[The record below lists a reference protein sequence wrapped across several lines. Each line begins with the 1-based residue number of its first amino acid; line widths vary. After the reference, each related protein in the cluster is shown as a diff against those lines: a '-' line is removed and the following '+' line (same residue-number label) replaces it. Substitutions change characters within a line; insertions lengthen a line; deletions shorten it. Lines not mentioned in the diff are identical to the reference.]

1 MLSWMPKSNPL
12 SNRLLNIFDLL
23 LDALKFIRLS
33 LQPRCTLAAE
43 NLFLRK
49 QLALY
54 LERKVQPRRPKPSA
68 RLTLALLSRFFP
80 WRQALTIVKP
90 DTFIRWHQQGFRL
103 FWKWK
108 SRPARAASHSCRT
121 PETDRENG

>member
-1 MLSWMPKSNPL
+1 MLSWMPKSKPL
-12 SNRLLNIFDLL
+12 SSRLLSILDLV

-33 LQPRCTLAAE
+33 LRPRCALAAE

-90 DTFIRWHQQGFRL
+90 DTFIR
-103 FWKWK
+103 
-108 SRPARAASHSCRT
+108 
-121 PETDRENG
+121 